1 MRYSFDTVRT
11 VILTL
16 AWLGTGAAE
25 ARDAPVAEPPVR
37 VDNAAALQGVGRVA
51 IGSFTVDILDRVEA
65 SADVGGIELVTG
77 APTDIIVNLVGTD
90 SARYPALV
98 EAMYAQF
105 AADLTKAGY
114 SVVPRAELQAN
125 VDFAKLKPSDP
136 AASKLEKTAA
146 GHNHYISA
154 YGLPMWMIDENWI
167 VPRPTQIQIFGKRK
181 DTRDPYISWGNS
193 LTAGFVM
200 VDYAKQ
206 KQVAKSLG
214 APVLNVR
221 ITVLGGQAKIDRD
234 FWMTKGSGKTDA
246 AMTFVPTYNR
256 VVIIPPEG
264 NYGRVALGQPV
275 PTARLGELIGT
286 TSAANKAAQTA
297 GNVAI
302 AASRFLGAFA
312 GGGGGVIGAMH
323 YGNRTSYDLHT
334 DEATFEAQL
343 SKGFAQ
349 VSASLVAEMAHSR

>member
-1 MRYSFDTVRT
+1 MRHWIKTVGT
-11 VILTL
+11 AVLTL
-16 AWLGTGAAE
+16 PWIASNPALAH
-25 ARDAPVAEPPVR
+25 DAPVVEPPVH
-37 VDNAAALQGVGRVA
+37 VDNAAALKGVSRVA

-90 SARYPALV
+90 PTRYPALV
-98 EAMYAQF
+98 EEMYARF
-105 AADLTKAGY
+105 AADLTNAGY
-114 SVVPRAELQAN
+114 VVVPQAELQAN
-125 VDFAKLKPSDP
+125 ADFARLKRTDP
-136 AASKLEKTAA
+136 AAAKLEKTAA

-154 YGLPMWMIDENWI
+154 HGLPIWMVDENWI
-167 VPRPTQIQIFGKRK
+167 VPRPTQIQIFGKKK
-181 DTRDPYISWGNS
+181 DNRDPYVSWGTS

-200 VDYAKQ
+200 MDYAKQ

-221 ITVLGGQAKIDRD
+221 ITLLGGQARIDRD

-256 VVIIPPEG
+256 IVVIPAEG

-275 PTARLGELIGT
+275 ATARLGELVGT

-323 YGNRTSYDLHT
+323 YGNRASYDVRT
-334 DEATFEAQL
+334 DEPTFEAEL
-343 SKGFAQ
+343 VKGFGK
-349 VSASLVAEMAHSR
+349 VSASLVTEMAHSR